1 MLALS
6 ATEYKNTHLEQ
17 NVTAQVLMARQPIF
31 NHQLRVVAYELL
43 YRNQEGTNPLPLIT
57 GDQASSR
64 VILHSYTSISEAG
77 NLRVLPAFVN
87 FTQQML
93 EQGSLPSVSPK
104 EIVIEVLE
112 DCLITPELVAAVQQ
126 LASAGYTIALDDFI
140 FHDDA
145 IPLLEIA
152 RIVKIDLRALT
163 PAQLEEQVLK
173 LKPFKVR
180 LLAEKVE
187 THEEYQQCKRLGFE
201 LFQGYFFSKPQLL
214 KGSNVG
220 SSKAILLQLISS
232 LNNTEVEFSE
242 IVELI
247 ERDPGLTYKLLRL
260 VNSSAFGLKRE
271 VSSIQDTLV
280 YLGLT
285 ELKKWLS
292 LITLADN
299 PDKPTELT
307 RQVLMLA
314 RLCEL
319 TAIEEKLESPGQ
331 AFMAGLLLHLDGLLD
346 TAKDEILSQIAVS
359 DEIRGAVLNG
369 EGKLGSLIGHAEAF
383 VRGDLETSDTALLER
398 LHQCYLESLQWT
410 RTSMQL
416 MQQANH

>member
-1 MLALS
+1 M
-6 ATEYKNTHLEQ
+6 
-17 NVTAQVLMARQPIF
+17 TAQVLMARQPIF
-31 NHQLRVVAYELL
+31 NQQLRVVAYELL

-93 EQGSLPSVSPK
+93 EQSSLPSVSPK

-112 DCLITPELVAAVQQ
+112 DCLITPELVAAVKQ
-126 LASAGYTIALDDFI
+126 LAAAGYTIALDDFVY
-140 FHDDA
+140 HDDA

-152 RIVKIDLRALT
+152 RIVKIDLRALA
-163 PAQLEEQVLK
+163 PEQLEEQVLK

-180 LLAEKVE
+180 LLAEKIE
-187 THEEYQQCKRLGFE
+187 THEEYQQCKKLGFE

-220 SSKAILLQLISS
+220 SSKAILLQLINA
-232 LNNTEVEFSE
+232 LNNPEVEFTE

-271 VSSIQDTLV
+271 VSSIQDTLI

-314 RLCEL
+314 RMSEL
-319 TAIEEKLESPGQ
+319 VAIQDKLESSGQ
-331 AFMAGLLLHLDGLLD
+331 AFMAGLLMHLDGLLD
-346 TAKDEILSQIAVS
+346 TPKQEILAQIAVS
-359 DEIRGAVLNG
+359 EEIREAVLNA
-369 EGKLGSLIGHAEAF
+369 EGPLGTLLAQAGAF
-383 VRGDLETSDTALLER
+383 VRGNLETSDTKLLQR
-398 LHQCYLESLQWT
+398 LHQCYLESLEWT

-416 MQQANH
+416 MQQANS

>member
-1 MLALS
+1 M
-6 ATEYKNTHLEQ
+6 
-17 NVTAQVLMARQPIF
+17 TAQVLMARQPIF
-31 NHQLRVVAYELL
+31 NQQLRVVAYELL

-93 EQGSLPSVSPK
+93 EQSSLPSVSPK
-104 EIVIEVLE
+104 EIVIEILE
-112 DCLITPELVAAVQQ
+112 DCLITSELVAGVKQ
-126 LASAGYTIALDDFI
+126 LAAAGYTIALDDFI
-140 FHDDA
+140 YHDDA

-163 PAQLEEQVLK
+163 PDQLEEQVLK

-180 LLAEKVE
+180 LLAEKIE
-187 THEEYQQCKRLGFE
+187 THEEYQQCKKLGFE

-220 SSKAILLQLISS
+220 SSKAILLQLINA
-232 LNNTEVEFSE
+232 LNNPGVEFPE

-260 VNSSAFGLKRE
+260 VNSAAFGLKRE
-271 VSSIQDTLV
+271 VSSIQDTLI

-314 RLCEL
+314 RMSEL
-319 TAIEEKLESPGQ
+319 IAIQNKLESPGQ
-331 AFMAGLLLHLDGLLD
+331 AFMAGLLMHLDGILD
-346 TAKDEILSQIAVS
+346 TPKQEILAQIVVS
-359 DEIRGAVLNG
+359 EEIREAVLNA
-369 EGKLGSLIGHAEAF
+369 EGPLGTLLAQAGAF
-383 VRGDLETSDTALLER
+383 VRGDLETSDTQLLQR
-398 LHQCYLESLQWT
+398 LHQCYLESLEWT

-416 MQQANH
+416 MQQANS